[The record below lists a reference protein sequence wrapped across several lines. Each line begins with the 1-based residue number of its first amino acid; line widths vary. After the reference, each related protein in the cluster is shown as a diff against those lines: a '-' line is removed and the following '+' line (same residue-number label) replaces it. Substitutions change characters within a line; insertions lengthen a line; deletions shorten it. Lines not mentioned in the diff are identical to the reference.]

1 MEIKEFCCN
10 IDYKAPIVIYGTTV
24 GGKIIYQCLKRR
36 GITVDFFCDRSNRYK
51 EFCGIPVNTTDVIEE
66 FHYTILI
73 SVTRSFQSVIRYLEK
88 IGYNTVYVC
97 NELLLEED
105 AKDFEVDANEKS
117 LAEDFFKIYPI
128 YTSYDLS
135 SNGILLPA
143 LEVFITEKCTL
154 RCRDCSHLIPRYEN
168 PKDYN
173 IDEII
178 ENLKNVFS
186 LVDKISDLII
196 LGGEPL
202 LHKEIEK
209 LLEFCYKE
217 KKQNKITIIS
227 NGTVLPT
234 DNLLKTMKRTGT
246 RLRISNYGKYSIHMN
261 DIIKKC
267 QEQKVCCYVNNE
279 LWTDMGRIF
288 NHNYTQEELEDIFN
302 DCPFAFDMLLL
313 NGHIFRC
320 AHVAHLNNLKIINS
334 YEHDSVKISDLTENN
349 LKKKQDMLKKYMKIN
364 CLYGCQYCNGIK
376 NSISGIEPAIQGRR

>member
-173 IDEII
+173 IDEIK
-178 ENLKNVFS
+178 EAKNMAI
-186 LVDKISDLII
+186 KIPKVSKQSKSRKRKTTLIAKAIKRILII
-196 LGGEPL
+196 GSPNDS
-202 LHKEIEK
+202 IRRR
-209 LLEFCYKE
+209 
-217 KKQNKITIIS
+217 KK
-227 NGTVLPT
+227 
-234 DNLLKTMKRTGT
+234 
-246 RLRISNYGKYSIHMN
+246 
-261 DIIKKC
+261 
-267 QEQKVCCYVNNE
+267 
-279 LWTDMGRIF
+279 
-288 NHNYTQEELEDIFN
+288 
-302 DCPFAFDMLLL
+302 PFFF
-313 NGHIFRC
+313 I
-320 AHVAHLNNLKIINS
+320 
-334 YEHDSVKISDLTENN
+334 SVKLFVPYFF
-349 LKKKQDMLKKYMKIN
+349 L
-364 CLYGCQYCNGIK
+364 
-376 NSISGIEPAIQGRR
+376 